1 MRQVEEEPTDE
12 AIHQARIKGKRARY
26 AAELLEDEL
35 GKPGAK
41 LLAAAKEFQ
50 DAAGEHHDAVVAEAR
65 IRALLRGSPGPA
77 NGARRGHPRQP
88 AAGSPRCGCGGASEG
103 VAPLR
108 GGGRE
113 GVGLSRVVRAA
124 GGVVW
129 RRGPDGLEVLLIHRP
144 RYGDWSFPKG
154 KANGDAESDEDTAVR
169 EVEEEV
175 GLRLALGP
183 ELESTGYRDSK
194 GRRKVVRYWAME
206 LPFGEEPIAGD
217 GVDEVLWVAL
227 EDATARLTWD
237 RDLAV
242 LDSLPVEEL
251 V

>member
-1 MRQVEEEPTDE
+1 M
-12 AIHQARIKGKRARY
+12 
-26 AAELLEDEL
+26 
-35 GKPGAK
+35 
-41 LLAAAKEFQ
+41 
-50 DAAGEHHDAVVAEAR
+50 
-65 IRALLRGSPGPA
+65 
-77 NGARRGHPRQP
+77 
-88 AAGSPRCGCGGASEG
+88 
-103 VAPLR
+103 
-108 GGGRE
+108 
-113 GVGLSRVVRAA
+113 GLSSVVRAA

-154 KANGDAESDEDTAVR
+154 KATDDAESDEDTAVR

-175 GLRLALGP
+175 GLRLTLGP
-183 ELESTGYRDSK
+183 ELEGTGYRDSK

-217 GVDEVLWVAL
+217 GVDVVAWVAF
-227 EDATARLTWD
+227 EDAAARLTWD

>member
-1 MRQVEEEPTDE
+1 M
-12 AIHQARIKGKRARY
+12 
-26 AAELLEDEL
+26 
-35 GKPGAK
+35 
-41 LLAAAKEFQ
+41 
-50 DAAGEHHDAVVAEAR
+50 
-65 IRALLRGSPGPA
+65 
-77 NGARRGHPRQP
+77 
-88 AAGSPRCGCGGASEG
+88 
-103 VAPLR
+103 
-108 GGGRE
+108 
-113 GVGLSRVVRAA
+113 GLSRVVRAA

-154 KANGDAESDEDTAVR
+154 KANDDAESDEDTALR

-183 ELESTGYRDSK
+183 ELEGTGYRDSK